1 MWIKIKNKKN
11 QAFTLIELLL
21 VIAIIGILAT
31 IITAA
36 ITNARQQSRDT
47 RRVADIATIQ
57 QAIELYQM
65 DVGVY
70 PTGNNLVLGITA
82 TKCLNSSGWN
92 AVGCADPYIDYIP
105 SNPAPGGVD
114 YIYVGSGSI
123 FQINFQLEHG
133 TSKFPAGPCRGL
145 PAGVINCP

>member
-1 MWIKIKNKKN
+1 MKNRR
-11 QAFTLIELLL
+11 AFTLIELLL
-21 VIAIIGILAT
+21 AIAIIGILAT
-31 IITAA
+31 IVTAA
-36 ITNARQQSRDT
+36 IVNARMQSRDT

-70 PTGNNLVLGITA
+70 PTGNSLVLGITA

-92 AVGCADPYIDYIP
+92 ASGCADPYIDLIP
-105 SNPAPGGVD
+105 INPIPGGVD
-114 YIYVGSGSI
+114 YVYTGGGST
-123 FQINFQLEHG
+123 FQIAFQLEQGAGGH
-133 TSKFPAGPCRGL
+133 PAGPCRGL